1 MSEAIAAAER
11 DKAEIANRDVGPVTA
26 RRRVEWSFAMQ
37 QFGGWLLLL
46 SGVVALGGYLT
57 LPPASD
63 DIAAPAEVSH
73 VSIVPYHARRSG
85 EPVARTFS
93 PVSATYREA
102 VTSDARQPIPV
113 RQPDTGTWTATVIS
127 EPSQSAVLRSAKP
140 GDART
145 RFELARDLQRE
156 LKRAG
161 CYWGEINGLW
171 NPSTK
176 RAMSAFMDRAN
187 ATLPIKSPDYILLSL
202 VENRREISC
211 SSGCPAG
218 QVADQS
224 GRCTPN
230 AVMTQASKRS
240 RRLETRYASG
250 AQAPTDPERTVATKT
265 EQLPW
270 LDHDGRSIVADTSAR
285 ATPPPGMMSV
295 GGPGAGLSP
304 APVLPLS
311 QKVVIERD
319 DDRMVA
325 ETASGVDPAE
335 NPEKLA
341 ALSSDDAVAPEFA
354 PAAKSGKSRRAHHA
368 REWRDDRPRRS
379 AYGGRSRRGD
389 PRPGTMR
396 YNVAQVL
403 GGIY

>member
-1 MSEAIAAAER
+1 MSIRSLHVAELSG
-11 DKAEIANRDVGPVTA
+11 V
-26 RRRVEWSFAMQ
+26 WAMQ

-57 LPPASD
+57 LPPAPD
-63 DIAAPAEVSH
+63 DISDPAEVSH
-73 VSIVPYHARRSG
+73 VSIVPYHARRPG
-85 EPVARTFS
+85 EPATRTFS
-93 PVSATYREA
+93 PASATYRDA
-102 VTSDARQPIPV
+102 LNADVGQATPARQPASA
-113 RQPDTGTWTATVIS
+113 TWAATVIS
-127 EPSQSAVLRSAKP
+127 EPSRTATLRSAKP
-140 GDART
+140 ADART

-161 CYWGEINGLW
+161 CYWGDINGLW
-171 NPSTK
+171 NPSTR

-187 ATLPIKSPDYILLSL
+187 ATLPIKSPDYILLTL
-202 VENRREISC
+202 VETRREISC
-211 SSGCPAG
+211 SSGCPSG
-218 QVADQS
+218 QTMDQS
-224 GRCTPN
+224 GRCMPH

-240 RRLETRYASG
+240 KRPETRDASN
-250 AQAPTDPERTVATKT
+250 ARAVADPASVATVKA

-270 LDHDGRSIVADTSAR
+270 LDRSGRSIVAETSPR
-285 ATPPPGMMSV
+285 AMPPPGMMSV
-295 GGPGAGLSP
+295 GGPDSRVGTSNPTLSGEP
-304 APVLPLS
+304 PS
-311 QKVVIERD
+311 QKPLAQRIVIER

-325 ETASGVDPAE
+325 ESADATDAAA

-341 ALSSDDAVAPEFA
+341 SLSADGDDASPAATTEFA
-354 PAAKSGKSRRAHHA
+354 PAVKSGKSHRAKHE
-368 REWRDDRPRRS
+368 REWRDERPRRS